1 MASNIYEE
9 NSDNDDLIFVE
20 ATASRKRKSITLLD
34 DNEEDDDYL
43 LDKQFNSITNKPD
56 LTTNNNNNNKKQD
69 SVKLLAHEQI
79 LSDRIDRLCEYTHVL
94 MHCLLFKINYYNK
107 KTHFE
112 KYLKYN
118 TIVYVIYL

>member
-1 MASNIYEE
+1 MYEE

-20 ATASRKRKSITLLD
+20 ATTSRKRKSITLLD
-34 DNEEDDDYL
+34 DNEDDDYL
-43 LDKQFNSITNKPD
+43 LDKQFNSITNNKPD
-56 LTTNNNNNNKKQD
+56 LTTTTRFNNKKQD
-69 SVKLLAHEQI
+69 SVKLAREQI

>member
-1 MASNIYEE
+1 MYEE

-20 ATASRKRKSITLLD
+20 ATTSRKRKSITLLD
-34 DNEEDDDYL
+34 DNEDDDYL
-43 LDKQFNSITNKPD
+43 LDKQFNSITNNKPD
-56 LTTNNNNNNKKQD
+56 LTTNNNNKKQD
-69 SVKLLAHEQI
+69 SVKLAREQI